1 LKIDVPV
8 VMRLIGTNL
17 AEGEKLVEE
26 SGLPLIR
33 AEGLFEAAKKA
44 VEAAGA
50 A

>member
-1 LKIDVPV
+1 MKIDVPV
-8 VMRLIGTNL
+8 VMRLVGTNL

-33 AEGLFEAAKKA
+33 AKELAEAAKKA
-44 VEAAGA
+44 VEAANA